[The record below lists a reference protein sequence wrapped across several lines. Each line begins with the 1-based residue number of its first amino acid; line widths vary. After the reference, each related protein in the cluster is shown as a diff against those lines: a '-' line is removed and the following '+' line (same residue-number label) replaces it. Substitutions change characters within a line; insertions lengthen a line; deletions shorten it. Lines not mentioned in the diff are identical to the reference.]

1 MNVRHTKFAMMFVI
15 SSVATSVSADNE
27 IYIDQI
33 GDGSSIDIVQDGS
46 GNVIGGSTTDTTKM
60 VLNGANMNFS
70 VNQTGSG
77 NTLIGSVFGTSTIDI
92 DVTGSTNDIL
102 FDVDK
107 DNTYGAG
114 DGNYLLNITGSNND
128 LDIDVGSL
136 DTATDLD
143 FDFVLDG
150 DFNTADINIDASSLT
165 FDLDVI
171 GDNNTLLYDASGY
184 DGHSFIIS
192 GSGSYND
199 IQVNQES
206 TLQTDT
212 LEIDFNGSGTS
223 TTAATMC
230 ISQSDSGLNT
240 SCE

>member
-1 MNVRHTKFAMMFVI
+1 MSVRHTKFAVMFVI
-15 SSVATSVSADNE
+15 SFAAATLAADNE

-33 GDGSSIDIVQDGS
+33 GDGASIDIVQDGS

-77 NTLIGSVFGTSTIDI
+77 NTLIGSVYGTSTIDI
-92 DVTGSTNDIL
+92 DVAGSTNEIM

-107 DNTYGAG
+107 DNVYGATNG
-114 DGNYLLNITGSNND
+114 DYVINITGGNND
-128 LDIDVGSL
+128 LDFDIGSL
-136 DTATDLD
+136 DTANDLD
-143 FDFVLDG
+143 LDFVLDG
-150 DFNTADINIDASSLT
+150 DFNAADVNIDASSLT
-165 FDLDVI
+165 FNLDII
-171 GDNNTLLYDASGY
+171 GDNNNLVYDGSGY

-240 SCE
+240 TCE